1 MIELHKLYN
10 VHEIA
15 GTLDVHPKTIYQR
28 CREGK
33 LPPLAGIG
41 RRRGY
46 IGEVLLDLLRNG
58 YQPKQ

>member
-1 MIELHKLYN
+1 MIELHKFYN

-15 GTLDVHPKTIYQR
+15 GTLDVHPKTIYHR

>member
-1 MIELHKLYN
+1 MIELHKFYN

-46 IGEVLLDLLRNG
+46 IG
-58 YQPKQ
+58 